1 MHNSIIQMLDFNVEA
16 AAGGFYSA
24 KDNIGIDQ
32 VAIPLLEGLV
42 SVDSY
47 MELLRKVYLAFAM

>member
-1 MHNSIIQMLDFNVEA
+1 MLDFNVEA

-32 VAIPLLEGLV
+32 VAVPLLEGLV